1 VIIKQLTVGPIM
13 ANCFIL
19 GCERTRQAAVIDPG
33 DETDKILMALA
44 GEKLTLQ
51 YILNTHGHFDHVGGN
66 RHLKDATGAELL
78 IHAADAAM
86 LAQLSASAASFGLS
100 AQNSPPPDRTLA
112 EGDSISFGDIALAVL
127 HTPGHTPGGVSFHTD
142 RCVFVGDALFY
153 GSIGRT
159 DLPGGDY
166 DTLIRSIRTKLFTLD
181 DDTTVYTGHG
191 PATTIGQ
198 EKRSNP
204 FVRLR

>member
-19 GCERTRQAAVIDPG
+19 GCERTREAAVIDPG
-33 DETDKILMALA
+33 DETDKILMSLA
-44 GEKLTLQ
+44 SEKLTLKH
-51 YILNTHGHFDHVGGN
+51 ILNTHGHFDHVGGN
-66 RHLKDATGAELL
+66 RHLKDTTGADVL

-86 LAQLSASAASFGLS
+86 LGQLASSAAAFGLS

-112 EGDSISFGDIALAVL
+112 EGDRVTFGDIALTVL
-127 HTPGHTPGGVSFHTD
+127 HTPGHTPGGISFHTD

-159 DLPGGDY
+159 DFPGGDY
-166 DTLIRSIRTKLFTLD
+166 DTLIASIRTKLFTLD